1 MYATANLDKLTV
13 QNLIRTN
20 GEKYADMP
28 CLSLVDSEPLLYR
41 DVYQKA
47 QDAAFLLQKIGLKKG
62 SHTAIISENTPNW
75 GIAYFSA
82 ALAGCIAVPIL
93 PDFAASEVRN
103 ILLHSDC
110 EAVFV
115 SEKLKYKVDVADT
128 AIKVIIIDDFS
139 IEDEAVR
146 SSVDSSEIEFT
157 HYEAEED
164 DVAVIIY
171 TSGTTGQSKGVMLS
185 NKNVVSN
192 AVDASHIPEMNTG
205 DRMLSILPLSHTYE
219 CSLGFLLP
227 VSIGAAVYYL
237 GKPPT
242 PNVLLPALEKVKPV
256 AMLSVPLLIEKIYRQ
271 KILKTFQKS
280 RVLNILYKVPPLR
293 KILNKAAGK
302 KLYKLF
308 GGRLRFFGIGGAKL
322 SADVEEFLI
331 EAHFPYAI
339 GYGLTETSPLIAG
352 DNARYTIYRS
362 TGRILQN
369 VSVRI
374 DNPDEDGVGEIV
386 VKGPNVMKG
395 YYKNPDLTKEVFTDD
410 HWFKTG
416 DLGTLTDGYLYI
428 KGRIK
433 NLILGPSGE
442 NIYPESIE
450 GVINSFDF
458 IEDSLVFD
466 NKGKIV
472 ALVHINREEIA
483 AKFEELKK
491 DAAES
496 KKHLQDYLSSHL
508 SDVRK
513 KVNAQLN
520 SFSKISDIR
529 EQEDPFEK
537 TPTKKIK
544 RFLYINKGKDKEQ
557 KK

>member
-1 MYATANLDKLTV
+1 MPVTASLDKLTV
-13 QNLIRTN
+13 QNLIRTS
-20 GEKYADMP
+20 GVKYADLP
-28 CLSLVDSEPLLYR
+28 CLSLVDSEPLLYK
-41 DVYQKA
+41 DVYKKA
-47 QDAAFLLQKIGLKKG
+47 QDTAFMLQKMGMKKG
-62 SHTAIISENTPNW
+62 SHAAILGENTPNW
-75 GIAYFSA
+75 GISYFAA
-82 ALAGCIAVPIL
+82 ALAGCIAVPVL
-93 PDFAASEVRN
+93 PDFSASEIKN

-115 SEKLKYKVDVADT
+115 SEKLRYKVDVSDT
-128 AIKVIIIDDFS
+128 DIKVIILDNFS
-139 IEDEAVR
+139 IEDESLRNSVA
-146 SSVDSSEIEFT
+146 SSDIEFI

-164 DVAVIIY
+164 DIASIIY
-171 TSGTTGQSKGVMLS
+171 TSGTTGQSKGVMLT

-192 AVDASHIPEMNTG
+192 AVDSSHIPEMDSG

-242 PNVLLPALEKVKPV
+242 PNILLPALSKVKPV

-271 KILKTFQKS
+271 KILKTFQKNKI
-280 RVLNILYKVPPLR
+280 LNILYKIPFAR

-302 KLYKLF
+302 KLYALF
-308 GGRLRFFGIGGAKL
+308 GGKLRFFGIGGAKL

-331 EAHFPYAI
+331 EARFPYAI

-352 DNARYTIYRS
+352 DNAQYTIYRS
-362 TGRILQN
+362 TGRILKN

-374 DNPDEDGVGEIV
+374 DKPDEDGAGEIV

-395 YYKNPDLTKEVFTDD
+395 YYKNPELTKEVFTEDG
-410 HWFKTG
+410 WFRTG
-416 DLGTLTDGYLYI
+416 DLGKLTDGYLYI
-428 KGRIK
+428 SGRIK

-450 GVINSFDF
+450 GVLNSCDF
-458 IEDSLVFD
+458 VEDSVVFD
-466 NKGKIV
+466 SKGKIV
-472 ALVHINREEIA
+472 ALVHLNREEIA

-496 KKHLQDYLSSHL
+496 KKQLHDFLATHL
-508 SDVRK
+508 SEIRK
-513 KVNAQLN
+513 KVNSQLN
-520 SFSKISDIR
+520 SFSRITDIR

-544 RFLYINKGKDKEQ
+544 RFLYINKWTDN
-557 KK
+557 KKQ